1 MAGQGEL
8 KEAIAALTS
17 KPHPLDVAKPQLP
30 KAGGLYAWWVHK
42 NALAGVPGNKHPS
55 EQTLDLLYVGI
66 APSGVT
72 SKSTLRSR
80 IVENHMRGNIAASTL
95 RRTLAALLIDE
106 LRLTPIKKGTK
117 VILPRDQ
124 NAQLSAWQQ
133 THLRLTW
140 HATQRP
146 WLIEAGVIAAL
157 HPPLNLADN
166 GEHPFFPTLS
176 AARMALQQAAR

>member
-1 MAGQGEL
+1 MAGHGDIKQ
-8 KEAIAALTS
+8 AIAALTGRAQTLDIA
-17 KPHPLDVAKPQLP
+17 KPHLP
-30 KAGGLYAWWVHK
+30 KTGGLYAWWIHK
-42 NALAGVPGNKHPS
+42 NALAGVPVNKHPT
-55 EQTLDLLYVGI
+55 EQALDLLYVGI

-80 IVENHMRGNIAASTL
+80 VVGNHMRGNIAASTL
-95 RRTLAALLIDE
+95 RRTLAALLIHE

-117 VILPRDQ
+117 VILPRHQ

-133 THLRLTW
+133 MHLRLTW
-140 HATQRP
+140 HETQQP

-157 HPPLNLADN
+157 QPPLNLADN

-176 AARMALQQAAR
+176 AARKALQQAAR